1 MAALLWD
8 PVSADLHTH
17 STASDGRSTP
27 SQLVA
32 EALEA
37 QLSVLALTDH
47 DTFDG
52 VDEAR
57 TAAEG
62 TGLRVLPGVELSTM
76 TGGMSVHVLGYGDL
90 RGDGPM
96 VATMTA
102 TVTSREGRVREMA
115 RRLAAG
121 EGLDEAA
128 LLSALEHRTPR
139 GATPGR
145 PHLADALIDLGIVA
159 TRDEA
164 FPRLLAENGPYY
176 VTYSAPATRDAVAAL
191 RAAGGVPVLAHPRGR
206 RGDVLTDSQIA
217 DLVDAGLMGL
227 EVDHRDHDDTA
238 RYGLRILAKDL
249 GILVTGSSDYHGAG
263 KQNALGENT
272 TDPAVVEEIAAA
284 ARGW

>member
-1 MAALLWD
+1 M
-8 PVSADLHTH
+8 SADLHTH

-27 SQLVA
+27 SQLVT

-37 QLSVLALTDH
+37 RLTVLALTDH

-52 VDEAR
+52 LDEAR

-90 RGDGPM
+90 RGDEAM

-102 TVTSREGRVREMA
+102 TVTSRAGRVTEMA

-128 LLSALEHRTPR
+128 LLAALERRTPG

-145 PHLADALIDLGIVA
+145 PHLADALIELGVVT

-176 VTYSAPATRDAVAAL
+176 VRYSAPATRDAVAAL

-217 DLVDAGLMGL
+217 DLVEAGLMGL

-249 GILVTGSSDYHGAG
+249 GIVVTGSSDYHGAG
-263 KQNALGENT
+263 KLNALGENT
-272 TDPAVVEEIAAA
+272 TDPAVVDEIAATA
-284 ARGW
+284 HGW

>member
-1 MAALLWD
+1 
-8 PVSADLHTH
+8 VSADLHTH

-27 SQLVA
+27 AQLVS
-32 EALEA
+32 EAVGARLTTI
-37 QLSVLALTDH
+37 ALTDH

-52 VDEAR
+52 LDEAR
-57 TAAEG
+57 AAAEG
-62 TGLRVLPGVELSTM
+62 TGLRVLPGVELSTL

-90 RGDGPM
+90 RGNAAM
-96 VATMTA
+96 LATMRA
-102 TVTSREGRVREMA
+102 TVASREGRVVEMA

-121 EGLDEAA
+121 EGLDASALLAA
-128 LLSALEHRTPR
+128 LAARTPA

-145 PHLADALIDLGIVA
+145 PHLADALIDLGVVA

-164 FPRLLAENGPYY
+164 FPLLLAEGGPYY
-176 VTYSAPATRDAVAAL
+176 VTYSAPATRDAVVAL

-227 EVDHRDHDDTA
+227 EVDHRDHDDIA

-284 ARGW
+284 ATGW